1 MSELHDAK
9 RIRAELEA
17 IARLIES
24 LPVGQLKAWGDMLGE
39 HDGRL
44 DDLAACLIDGTQPEL
59 TTGVQARLVIHKQE
73 KT

>member
-17 IARLIES
+17 IQRLIEV
-24 LPVGQLKAWGDMLGE
+24 LPLGQLKAWGDMLRE
-39 HDGRL
+39 LDVRI
-44 DDLAACLIDGTQPEL
+44 DDLAACVLDGTEPEV
-59 TTGVQARLVIHKQE
+59 TAGVQARLVIHKQE

>member
-17 IARLIES
+17 IQRLIEVIP
-24 LPVGQLKAWGDMLGE
+24 LGQLKAWGDMLGE
-39 HDGRL
+39 HEGRL
-44 DDLAACLIDGTQPEL
+44 DDLAACVLDGTQPEV
-59 TTGVQARLVIHKQE
+59 TAGVQARLVIHKQE